1 MARRRLT
8 LAESIMLACV
18 IFYLGVGVIFAFL
31 PFCFGAYKVALIM
44 LVGWPMI
51 FLR

>member
-8 LAESIMLACV
+8 LAESIMLACL
-18 IFYLGVGVIFAFL
+18 IFYLGVGAIFAIL
-31 PFCFGAYKVALIM
+31 PFLFGAYKVALIM
-44 LVGWPMI
+44 LIGWPSI